1 MSTSASPSFLRPDI
15 LAPFTLV
22 ALVWGSTWWVIT
34 TQISEAP
41 ASWAVTYRFVLAAPA
56 MALLALATGKRLAIG
71 GKAQRLAMLL
81 GLTQFC
87 GNYMF
92 VYRAEHHLT
101 SGIVAL
107 IMGLLLV
114 PNVVLGWLL
123 LGQRITLRFA
133 LGSAIAIAGI
143 ALLLVNEARV
153 APPIDSAGGNVWLGV
168 LLAIGGLLSAAVA
181 NVVQANETGRS
192 VPVLSLLAWAMFYGM
207 LIDGAMAW
215 TISGPP
221 VLPHDA
227 KFWAGTAYLAIIGS
241 VLPFPLYFKLV
252 RDLGAGKAAYNGVVT
267 LVLAMLISTLLEGY
281 QWTLLA
287 IAGALL
293 ALAGL
298 LVALSSRK

>member
-1 MSTSASPSFLRPDI
+1 MSQSAPPSLLRPDI
-15 LAPFTLV
+15 LAPFALV

-41 ASWAVTYRFVLAAPA
+41 AGWAVTYRFVIAAPA
-56 MALLALATGKRLAIG
+56 MALLAMATGKRLAIG
-71 GKAQRLAMLL
+71 GKAQQLAMLL

-87 GNYMF
+87 GNYMLI
-92 VYRAEHHLT
+92 YRAEQHLT

-114 PNVVLGWLL
+114 PNALLGWLL
-123 LGQRITLRFA
+123 LGQRITARFA
-133 LGSAIAIAGI
+133 LGSASAIAGI
-143 ALLLVNEARV
+143 ALLLINEARV
-153 APPIDSAGGNVWLGV
+153 APVGGNVWLGV
-168 LLAIGGLLSAAVA
+168 LLAIGGLLSAAIA

-192 VPVLSLLAWAMFYGM
+192 VPILSLLAWAMLYGM
-207 LIDGAMAW
+207 LIDAGMALAV
-215 TISGPP
+215 SGPP
-221 VLPHDA
+221 VLPRDPG
-227 KFWAGTAYLAIIGS
+227 FWAGTAYLAIIGS

-281 QWTLLA
+281 HWTLLA
-287 IAGALL
+287 IVGALL

-298 LVALSSRK
+298 LVALSSRE